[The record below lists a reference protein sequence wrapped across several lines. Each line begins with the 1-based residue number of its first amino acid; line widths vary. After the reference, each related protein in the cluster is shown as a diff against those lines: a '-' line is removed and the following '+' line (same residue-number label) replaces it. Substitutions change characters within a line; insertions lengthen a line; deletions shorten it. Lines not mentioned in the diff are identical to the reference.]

1 MSNITTIRKVA
12 GLCNRIK
19 STLSALSLYDKVN
32 TVVEADS
39 YIFPSIELVN
49 ELINPYPEDWRLKVL
64 PSEEDYIENYKTID
78 FLYEKTP
85 QYFVDKYSKI
95 IDTLKINPDILEYVE
110 DFVNYWNDEIIGVH
124 IRTWYASGERSLWH
138 HNSLFE
144 TEIDKFD
151 KDRKIFLCSDNSE
164 TIKYFTERYGNR
176 IITHPQKI
184 HTMNPY
190 SVSVYDTHQNDIQL
204 IVDGFIDCLILS
216 KCATIIGTWCSTFT
230 EVAWWFGKCKAKVIL
245 PEPLNYDQK
254 INETLFLSK

>member
-1 MSNITTIRKVA
+1 MNSVTTIRKA
-12 GLCNRIK
+12 CGLSNRIK
-19 STLSALSLYDKVN
+19 CILSALSLYEEVN

-39 YIFPSIELVN
+39 YIFPSIKLVD

-85 QYFVDKYSKI
+85 QYFVDKYSKV
-95 IDTLKINPDILEYVE
+95 IDKLKINPDILEYVD
-110 DFVNYWNDEIIGVH
+110 DFTKDWDDMVGVH
-124 IRTWYASGERSLWH
+124 IRTWYADGPRSLWH
-138 HNSLFE
+138 SNFLFE
-144 TEIDKFD
+144 NEIDKIPIN
-151 KDRKIFLCSDNSE
+151 KKIFLCSDNSE
-164 TIKYFTERYGNR
+164 TIKYFQQKYGER
-176 IITHPQKI
+176 IVTH
-184 HTMNPY
+184 
-190 SVSVYDTHQNDIQL
+190 HQPLHQSFPGQFNVFDQYQNNVQL
-204 IVDGFIDCLILS
+204 VTDGFIDCFLLS